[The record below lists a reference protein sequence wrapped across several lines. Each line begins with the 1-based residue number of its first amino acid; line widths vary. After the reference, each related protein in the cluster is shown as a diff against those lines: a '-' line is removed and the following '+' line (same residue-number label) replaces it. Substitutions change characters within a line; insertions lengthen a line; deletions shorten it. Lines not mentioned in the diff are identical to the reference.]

1 MQDVQYAR
9 FCRIE
14 NNIIFGYYYYY
25 YYYYLRQNGSRLQEA
40 HNYR

>member
-25 YYYYLRQNGSRLQEA
+25 YLSQNGSRLQEA